1 MHKLPEFIGK
11 MFDSLN
17 KFIYIYFEKKKS
29 LIISIVMPKLD
40 IHINIISFHFI
51 LHPNYSQKNEFIHI

>member
-17 KFIYIYFEKKKS
+17 KFIYIYFEKKKG

-40 IHINIISFHFI
+40 IHINIISFHI
-51 LHPNYSQKNEFIHI
+51 TS